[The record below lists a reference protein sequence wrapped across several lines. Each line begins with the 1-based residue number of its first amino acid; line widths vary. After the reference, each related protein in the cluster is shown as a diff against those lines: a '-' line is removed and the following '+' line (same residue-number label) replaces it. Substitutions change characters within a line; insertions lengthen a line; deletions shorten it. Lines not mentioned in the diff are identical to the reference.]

1 MPAELLLF
9 NGAIRTMDPLLPV
22 VEAVMIR
29 DGRIY
34 ARGTSANLLALA
46 TTANRIDLGGRSA
59 IPGLEDAHL
68 HLCMHGL
75 ALGQLRLDAFLS
87 LEDTLQAIHTAQ
99 ATGSGWLRG
108 HGWDHNAWPVPVK
121 PTRHDLDRV
130 APHRPVALDSKDL
143 HSLWV
148 NTAALELAGLDAS
161 TPDLPGGEIL
171 HDKQGW
177 PLGILSEKAKQLV
190 ERAIPA
196 PTDQEMLAAARLAVS
211 DAGRLG
217 LTAVHSCEGPASFGA
232 LAALD
237 RAGELPLRIWH
248 MLPAA
253 YLDQALDLHL
263 ATGYGTE
270 RLRIGHIKMF
280 ADGAL
285 GSGTAEMLAPYEGT
299 EGSFGVAATA
309 TEEIYETVLRAARGG
324 LASAIHAIGDGANRR
339 VLDIYERVAREHPI
353 PGLRQRIE
361 HVQLITPADQVRLS
375 QLGVIASMQ
384 PIHCT
389 QDMVV
394 AQRQWGDRCRYAYP
408 WRSLL
413 TAGARLAF
421 GTDTPVEA
429 LDPLQGIHAA
439 VTRKR
444 ADGTPDGGWYPE
456 QTLTLDEALAAY
468 TIGSTYAAYG
478 EGERGRIAPGLWGD
492 VTVFSGELSDDD
504 PEGLFNLR
512 VDYTI
517 VGGQVVYQR

>member
-1 MPAELLLF
+1 MPADLLLF

-22 VEAVMIR
+22 VEAVLIR

-34 ARGTSANLLALA
+34 ARGASADLLALA
-46 TTANRIDLGGRSA
+46 RNASRIDLAGRTA

-75 ALGQLRLDAFLS
+75 ALGQLRLDGFKT
-87 LEDTLQAIHTAQ
+87 LEDTLQAIQAAH

-108 HGWDHNAWPVPVK
+108 HGWDHNTWPVPVK

-130 APHRPVALDSKDL
+130 APHRPLALDSKDL

-148 NTAALELAGLDAS
+148 NTAALELAGLDAN
-161 TPDLPGGEIL
+161 TPDLCGGEIL
-171 HDKQGW
+171 RDEQGW
-177 PLGILSEKAKQLV
+177 PLGILSERAKQLV
-190 ERAIPA
+190 QRVIPA
-196 PTDQEMLAAARLAVS
+196 PSDRELLAAARLAVS

-217 LTAVHSCEGPASFGA
+217 LTAVHSCEGPESFGA

-253 YLDQALDLHL
+253 YMDQALDLHL

-299 EGSFGVAATA
+299 EGSFGVAATT
-309 TEEIYETVLRAARGG
+309 TEELYDTVRRAAQGG
-324 LASAIHAIGDGANRR
+324 FASAIHAIGDGANRR
-339 VLDIYERVAREHPI
+339 VLDIYERVAREHPT
-353 PGLRQRIE
+353 PDLRQRIE
-361 HVQLITPADQVRLS
+361 HVQLITPEDQVRLS
-375 QLGVIASMQ
+375 EQQVIASMQ
-384 PIHCT
+384 PVHCT
-389 QDMVV
+389 QDMVT
-394 AQRQWGDRCRYAYP
+394 AQRQWGDRCHYAYP

-413 TAGARLAF
+413 SAGARLAF
-421 GTDTPVEA
+421 GTDAPVEA
-429 LDPLQGIHAA
+429 LNPLQGIYAA
-439 VTRKR
+439 ITRKR

-456 QTLTLDEALAAY
+456 QTLTLEQALAAY
-468 TIGSTYAAYG
+468 TTGSAYAAYG

-492 VTVFSGELSDDD
+492 VTVFSGALSESD
-504 PEGLFNLR
+504 PEGALNLQ
-512 VDYTI
+512 VDCTI

>member
-1 MPAELLLF
+1 MPADLLLH
-9 NGAIRTMDPLLPV
+9 NGAIRTMDPLMPV
-22 VEAVMIR
+22 VEAVLIR
-29 DGRIY
+29 DGRIF
-34 ARGTSANLLALA
+34 ARGTSADLLSIARN
-46 TTANRIDLGGRSA
+46 THRIDLAGRSA
-59 IPGLEDAHL
+59 VPGLEDAHL

-75 ALGQLRLDAFLS
+75 ALGQLRLDGFES
-87 LEDTLQAIHTAQ
+87 LKDTLQAIQAAH
-99 ATGSGWLRG
+99 ATGSGWLKG
-108 HGWDHNAWPVPVK
+108 HGWDHNTWPVPEK

-130 APHRPVALDSKDL
+130 APLRPVALDSKDL

-148 NTAALELAGLDAS
+148 NTAALELAGLDAN

-171 HDKQGW
+171 RDEQGW

-196 PTDQEMLAAARLAVS
+196 PTDQEMLAAAQLAVS

-253 YLDQALDLHL
+253 FLDQALNLHL
-263 ATGYGTE
+263 ATGYGSE

-299 EGSFGVAATA
+299 ADALGVAATT
-309 TEEIYETVLRAARGG
+309 TEELYDTVLRAARGG
-324 LASAIHAIGDGANRR
+324 FASAIHAIGDGANRR
-339 VLDIYERVAREHPI
+339 VLDIYERVAAEHPA

-361 HVQLITPADQVRLS
+361 HVQLITPEDQVRLS
-375 QLGVIASMQ
+375 HLGVVASMQ

-389 QDMVV
+389 QDMAM
-394 AQRQWGDRCRYAYP
+394 AQRQWGCRCQYAYA

-413 TAGARLAF
+413 SAGAWLAF
-421 GTDTPVEA
+421 GTDAPVEA
-429 LDPLQGIHAA
+429 LDPLQGIYAA

-456 QTLTLDEALAAY
+456 QTLTLEQALAAY
-468 TIGSTYAAYG
+468 TIGGAYAAYG
-478 EGERGRIAPGLWGD
+478 EGERGRIAPGMWGD
-492 VTVFSGELSDDD
+492 VTVFSGALSEDD
-504 PEGLFNLR
+504 PEGLLKLR

>member
-1 MPAELLLF
+1 MPADLLLF

-22 VEAVMIR
+22 VEAVLIR
-29 DGRIY
+29 DGRIC
-34 ARGTSANLLALA
+34 ARGDSADLLTLA
-46 TTANRIDLGGRSA
+46 GDADSIDLDGRSA

-68 HLCMHGL
+68 HFCMHGL
-75 ALGQLRLDAFLS
+75 ALGQLRLDGFSS
-87 LEDTLQAIHTAQ
+87 LQDTLQAIQAAQ
-99 ATGSGWLRG
+99 SNGSGWLRG
-108 HGWDHNAWPVPVK
+108 HGWDHNNWPRPVK

-148 NTAALELAGLDAS
+148 NTAALELAGVDAN
-161 TPDLPGGEIL
+161 TPNLPGGEIL
-171 HDKQGW
+171 RDEQGW

-196 PTDQEMLAAARLAVS
+196 PSDQEMLAAARLAVS

-237 RAGELPLRIWH
+237 RAGELTLRVWH

-253 YLDQALDLHL
+253 HLDQALDLQL
-263 ATGYGTE
+263 STGYGTE

-285 GSGTAEMLAPYEGT
+285 GSGTAEMLTPYEGT
-299 EGSFGVAATA
+299 EDAYGVAATP
-309 TEEIYETVLRAARGG
+309 TEELYDTVLRATRGG

-339 VLDIYERVAREHPI
+339 VLDIYERVAREHPA

-361 HVQLITPADQVRLS
+361 HVQLITPADQMRLS
-375 QLGVIASMQ
+375 RLGVVASMQ

-389 QDMVV
+389 QDMAM
-394 AQRQWGDRCRYAYP
+394 AQRQWGERCRYAYP

-413 TAGARLAF
+413 SAGARLAF
-421 GTDTPVEA
+421 GTDAPVEA
-429 LDPLQGIHAA
+429 LDPLKGIHAA
-439 VTRKR
+439 MTRR
-444 ADGTPDGGWYPE
+444 HADGTPDGGWYPE
-456 QTLTLDEALAAY
+456 QTLPLDQALAAY
-468 TIGSTYAAYG
+468 TIGSAHAAYG

-492 VTVFSGELSDDD
+492 ITVFSGALSEDD
-504 PEGLFNLR
+504 PEGLLDLQ
-512 VDYTI
+512 VAYTI
-517 VGGQVVYQR
+517 VGGQIVYQR